1 MDYDGGRG
9 CLYAVMPMPPVRPDR
24 LRPLF
29 IPLLSALML
38 LLLAPGGVA
47 ASARPALAE
56 DVTVFDGV
64 ALRHDQAMTEPIEE
78 NGVRYLN
85 LHRTAEKTLTL
96 PAAPAN
102 LRDARRIVAIVD
114 IKPVLMQ
121 APDKRVRP
129 ADPWTRLGYLTVVL
143 PGEGEAPARE
153 VEIMR
158 FITGFGGA
166 QTFRHDVTAL
176 APLLHGETTL
186 RIMVDT
192 WLDPGWEVTVRLSYD
207 DKGVGYRRP
216 AFAQPVFHSRWV
228 TSDNA
233 KLRATVTIPEG
244 LNQPRL
250 RVISTGH
257 ADDGR
262 DAHEFLSA
270 THVLRIDGQIVAMW
284 RPWRE
289 DGGTRRDQ
297 NPSSGR
303 WEIDGRV
310 LFSSDIDRSGW
321 VPGVVVAPLIIPL
334 PELAPGTHEIELEVL
349 DIRPPDPETSGRGY
363 WVESAIVVADEP
375 WPSGPGA
382 EEDGDDDQ

>member
-1 MDYDGGRG
+1 MDYDGDPG

-29 IPLLSALML
+29 IPLLIALGL
-38 LLLAPGGVA
+38 FAPSGGPLQAARLTVA
-47 ASARPALAE
+47 E
-56 DVTVFDGV
+56 EVKVFDSV
-64 ALRHDQAMTEPIEE
+64 ALKHDQTMTEPVEKD
-78 NGVRYLN
+78 GVRYLN
-85 LHRTAEKTLTL
+85 LHRAAEKTVAL

-102 LRDARRIVAIVD
+102 LREARRIVAIVD

-143 PGEGEAPARE
+143 PGEGDAPARE

-166 QTFRHDVTAL
+166 ATFRHDVTAL

-192 WLDPGWEVTVRLSYD
+192 WLDPGWEVSVRLSYD
-207 DKGVGYRRP
+207 ERGVGYRRP
-216 AFAQPVFHSRWV
+216 AFAQPVFMSRLV
-228 TSDNA
+228 TSDNS
-233 KLRATVTIPEG
+233 KLRASVTIPEG

-250 RVISTGH
+250 RVLSTGH

-321 VPGVVVAPLIIPL
+321 VPGVVVSPLIIPL
-334 PELAPGTHEIELEVL
+334 PELSPGTHEIELEVL
-349 DIRPPDPETSGRGY
+349 DIRAPDPETGGRGY

-382 EEDGDDDQ
+382 GDDGE